1 MNDLY
6 DYSNAWVLG
15 NALEGDK
22 DSNSTQSFK
31 DKIKKTMEKSEDEE
45 VNNEE

>member
-15 NALEGDK
+15 NALEGEK
-22 DSNSTQSFK
+22 GNNSTQAL
-31 DKIKKTMEKSEDEE
+31 E
-45 VNNEE
+45 

>member
-22 DSNSTQSFK
+22 GNSTQSFK
-31 DKIKKTMEKSEDEE
+31 DKIKKTMEKSEEEE